1 MPDEQEAK
9 ATEDRKIQHINI
21 ILTKET
27 QYREKTT
34 MLECVHVE
42 PRGGAISNKDVDVSS
57 IILGRRVA
65 APLFISGMTGGHPVA
80 FQINK
85 NIAEAASKLGIPM
98 GVGSQRAMA
107 ENQSLSYTYNIKKY
121 SPELVLIGNMGA
133 SRLPAYTNEQIEGI
147 LDYIKADMFAIH
159 TNPGQESVQPE
170 GDLDFRGVMERIKRL
185 KPEIKQSII
194 VKEVGNGISK
204 EVAASLNGAADAIDV
219 QGAGGTT
226 WIGVETYRSKGSY
239 GEAFWDWGIP
249 TALSVLECKSAFSGP
264 VFSSGGIR
272 SALDI
277 IRSISIGASAC
288 GMAKPVI
295 MSERKGGAEG
305 VYNFMKGTMDGLK
318 EIMAEMGF
326 ENIEQ
331 LRNAKVSF
339 SEPLSSVLE
348 QRGILTK

>member
-21 ILTKET
+21 ILNKET
-27 QYREKTT
+27 GYRDKTT

-42 PRGGAISNKDVDVSS
+42 PRGGPISAKEVDLSAAF
-57 IILGRRVA
+57 LGKIVA
-65 APLFISGMTGGHPVA
+65 APIFISGMTGGHPVA

-98 GVGSQRAMA
+98 GVGSQRAML
-107 ENQSLSYTYNIKKY
+107 ENPSLAYTYDVKKY
-121 SPELVLIGNMGA
+121 SPELVLVGNVGA
-133 SRLPAYTNEQIEGI
+133 SRLPAYTNEQINGI
-147 LDYIKADMFAIH
+147 LDFIKADMLAIH

-170 GDLDFRGVMERIKRL
+170 GDLDFRGILKRIKAL
-185 KPEIKQSII
+185 KPDIAQGII

-204 EVAASLNGAADAIDV
+204 EIASALSGAADAIDV

-249 TALSVLECKSAFSGP
+249 TALSVLECKSAFNGP

-272 SALDI
+272 SASDI
-277 IRSISIGASAC
+277 IKSIAIGASAC

-295 MSERKGGAEG
+295 MAERKGGADG
-305 VYNFMKGTMDGLK
+305 VYISIKGLMDGVRDG
-318 EIMAEMGF
+318 MAEMGF
-326 ENIEQ
+326 QNVKQ
-331 LRNAKVSF
+331 LQNAKVSF
-339 SEPLSSVLE
+339 SEPLRSVLR
-348 QRGILTK
+348 QRGISV

>member
-1 MPDEQEAK
+1 MPDEKEAK

-34 MLECVHVE
+34 MLECVRVE
-42 PRGGAISNKDVDVSS
+42 PHGGAISSKEVDLSVA
-57 IILGRRVA
+57 ILGRKIA
-65 APLFISGMTGGHPVA
+65 APLFVSGMTGGHPVT

-107 ENQSLSYTYNIKKY
+107 ENQSLSYTYNVKKY
-121 SPELVLIGNMGA
+121 SPNITLIGNIGA
-133 SRLPAYTNEQIEGI
+133 SKLPAYTNEQIKGI
-147 LDYIKADMFAIH
+147 LDYIKADMLAIH

-170 GDLDFRGVMERIKRL
+170 GDLDFRGILKRIKGL
-185 KPEIKQSII
+185 KPDITQSII
-194 VKEVGNGISK
+194 LKEVGNGISK
-204 EVAASLNGAADAIDV
+204 EVASALNGAVDAIDV

-249 TALSVLECKSAFSGP
+249 TALSVLECRSTFKGP

-272 SALDI
+272 SASDI
-277 IRSISIGASAC
+277 IKSIAIGASAC
-288 GMAKPVI
+288 GIAKPVI
-295 MSERKGGAEG
+295 MAERKGGAEG
-305 VYNFMKGTMDGLK
+305 VYLSIKGLLDGVK
-318 EIMAEMGF
+318 DGMAEMGF

-339 SEPLSSVLE
+339 SEPLSSVLK
-348 QRGILTK
+348 QRGI